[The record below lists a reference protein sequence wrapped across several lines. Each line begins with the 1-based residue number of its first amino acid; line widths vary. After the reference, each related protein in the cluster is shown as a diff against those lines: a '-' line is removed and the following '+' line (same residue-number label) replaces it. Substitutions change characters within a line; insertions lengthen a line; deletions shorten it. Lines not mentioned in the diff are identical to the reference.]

1 MGHDNVAGQSSTR
14 GVPVVVSLQSE
25 SHTLDDTGTAANV
38 PGPTR
43 TELGAGAVVGAVQ
56 GEEGED
62 EAGSQPMEP
71 YVGMRFDTLQ
81 IAKDHY
87 NSYALRMGFSLKMNT
102 SRRTGNVLVKQQFC
116 CNKYKKLKADDGG
129 AEAPPILDPIP
140 DPRPVDTDEEMED
153 EPPIFAE
160 EEAGASKKKKKR
172 KREPIKQTQCKAKML
187 VKLMDGRWE
196 VTHFVRDH
204 NHPLVNKPSLS
215 KYLRSHQGISPDE
228 KEFLR
233 ILYNCN
239 LTTGRMMHVMA
250 EFYGSEM
257 MVPFGPK
264 AITNLCT
271 SFRRDD
277 TKEGDLIETIAHFKD
292 IQKTDPDFFYKV
304 KYDEED
310 RVVNIFWVDGFARKA
325 YAEVYHDCISFDTTY
340 MTNMYNMPFAPFI
353 GINRHGQSFM
363 LGCAFVRQELASS
376 FDWVFGAFLEAMD
389 GKPPDN
395 FITDQDGAMRQSI
408 QSIFPT
414 IVHRCCR
421 WHIMKKA
428 QEKVGWLLCRNPGL
442 SDDFNKCVD
451 FSFTIDEFEQNWAG
465 LMMKYEAMTHTE
477 KLYEYRSTWV
487 PCYFKHMFFPFL
499 QSTQRSEG
507 FNAVLKRYVNPHNS
521 MLNFVKQYEK
531 IQNHILAKE
540 GCNDYRTEHLEIE
553 LWSNFPIEK
562 QAYKTYTRDLY
573 RKFIEEFELIGRY
586 NAFQVGADIFE
597 LRPNQEFVAK
607 YGS

>member
-14 GVPVVVSLQSE
+14 GAPIVVSLQSE

-43 TELGAGAVVGAVQ
+43 TELGAWAVDEAVQ

-62 EAGSQPMEP
+62 EAGSQPMES
-71 YVGMRFDTLQ
+71 YVGMRFDSLQ

-87 NSYALRMGFSLKMNT
+87 NSYALRMGFSVRMNT
-102 SRRTGNVLVKQQFC
+102 SRQTPHTNVLVKQQFC
-116 CNKYKKLKADDGG
+116 CNKFKKAKAGDGG
-129 AEAPPILDPIP
+129 AEAPPVLDPIP
-140 DPRPVDTDEEMED
+140 YPKTVESDEEMED

-160 EEAGASKKKKKR
+160 EEAGPSKKKKKQ
-172 KREPIKQTQCKAKML
+172 KRETIKQTQCKAKML
-187 VKLMDGRWE
+187 VKLRDGRWE

-204 NHPLVNKPSLS
+204 SRPLVNKPSLS
-215 KYLRSHQGISPDE
+215 KYLRSHQG
-228 KEFLR
+228 
-233 ILYNCN
+233 
-239 LTTGRMMHVMA
+239 RMMHIMA

-264 AITNLCT
+264 
-271 SFRRDD
+271 
-277 TKEGDLIETIAHFKD
+277 
-292 IQKTDPDFFYKV
+292 
-304 KYDEED
+304 
-310 RVVNIFWVDGFARKA
+310 
-325 YAEVYHDCISFDTTY
+325 
-340 MTNMYNMPFAPFI
+340 
-353 GINRHGQSFM
+353 
-363 LGCAFVRQELASS
+363 ELASS
-376 FDWVFGAFLEAMD
+376 FDLVFQAFLEDMG

-395 FITDQDGAMRQSI
+395 FITDQGGAMRQSI

-414 IVHRCCR
+414 TVHRCCR

-442 SDDFNKCVD
+442 SDDFNYCVD
-451 FSFTIDEFEQNWAG
+451 FSFTPDEFEQNWAG
-465 LMMKYEAMTHTE
+465 
-477 KLYEYRSTWV
+477 
-487 PCYFKHMFFPFL
+487 FFPFL

-507 FNAVLKRYVNPHNS
+507 FNAVSKRYVNPHNS
-521 MLNFVKQYEK
+521 MLNFIKQYEK

-540 GCNDYRTEHLEIE
+540 GCNDYRTEHLKIE

-573 RKFIEEFELIGRY
+573 RKFREEFELIGRY
-586 NAFQVGADIFE
+586 KSFQVGADIFE

-607 YGS
+607 YGSRNYLVQARVEEGSYLCECCKMDKDGILCCHILKVFTHIGCHTGEVPAKTVDTYCCT